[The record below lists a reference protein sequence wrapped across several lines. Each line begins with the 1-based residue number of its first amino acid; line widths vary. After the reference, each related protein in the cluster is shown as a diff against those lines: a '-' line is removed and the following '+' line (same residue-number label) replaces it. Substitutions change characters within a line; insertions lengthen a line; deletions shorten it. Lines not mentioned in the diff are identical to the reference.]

1 MRPLTST
8 HDEHDAAA
16 TQESA
21 RSTQPDT
28 ADTTFSALSL
38 EQRRA
43 KRKEALIKMRELWNN
58 SQARANRPEGE
69 DGVAYQ
75 KRMRAEWD

>member
-1 MRPLTST
+1 MRPLTLAP
-8 HDEHDAAA
+8 DEHHAIA
-16 TQESA
+16 TQESDRKA
-21 RSTQPDT
+21 QSNE
-28 ADTTFSALSL
+28 AEKTFNVLSL